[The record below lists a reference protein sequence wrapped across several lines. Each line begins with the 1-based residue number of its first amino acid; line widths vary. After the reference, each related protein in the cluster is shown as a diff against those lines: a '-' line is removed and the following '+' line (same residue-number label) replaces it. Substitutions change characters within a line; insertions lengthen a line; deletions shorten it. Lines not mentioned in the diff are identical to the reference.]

1 MEKKLMIEG
10 MMCKHCA
17 ARVEKALNQVEGVS
31 ATSVNLEGKSATVT
45 LSAAVDNGV
54 LAAAVTDAGYQVT
67 DVQG

>member
-31 ATSVNLEGKSATVT
+31 ATSVDLEGKSATVT

-67 DVQG
+67 GVQ

>member
-31 ATSVNLEGKSATVT
+31 ATSVDLEGKSATVT